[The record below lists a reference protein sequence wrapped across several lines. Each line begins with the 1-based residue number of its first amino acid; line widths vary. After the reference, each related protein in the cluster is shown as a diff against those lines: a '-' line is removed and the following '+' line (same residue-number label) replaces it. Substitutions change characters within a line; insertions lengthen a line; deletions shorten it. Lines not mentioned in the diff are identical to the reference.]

1 MTTKVLHSFDS
12 LLKGDKHVKHF
23 GERLKNGAER
33 ARESVNLII
42 EECLGGLGL
51 DETESRL
58 LSHFDLERAERMDA
72 EIKRRLE
79 ELNDM
84 AKATGTKEGVK

>member
-1 MTTKVLHSFDS
+1 M
-12 LLKGDKHVKHF
+12 
-23 GERLKNGAER
+23 
-33 ARESVNLII
+33 NLIF
-42 EECLGGLGL
+42 EECLCGLGL

-58 LSHFDLERAERMDA
+58 LCNFDLERAQRMDA

-84 AKATGTKEGVK
+84 AKATGMK

>member
-1 MTTKVLHSFDS
+1 MLDS
-12 LLKGDKHVKHF
+12 VLKGDKHIKHF

-33 ARESVNLII
+33 ARESVNLIF
-42 EECLGGLGL
+42 EECLCGLGL
-51 DETESRL
+51 EETESRL
-58 LSHFDLERAERMDA
+58 LCHFDLERAQRMDA

-84 AKATGTKEGVK
+84 AKATGTKNGYKVSVRS